1 MTFNYTKKYNKQS
14 QSYAITSRYEA
25 KKAKLGTE
33 YSQEI
38 NIIIRKKKNH
48 SKTLSTRNIQ
58 DMKMQYSTTAKPT
71 KFITI

>member
-25 KKAKLGTE
+25 KKVKLGSE

-38 NIIIRKKKNH
+38 NIIIRKKKTQQNFEYQ
-48 SKTLSTRNIQ
+48 K
-58 DMKMQYSTTAKPT
+58 YSRYEDAVLNYS
-71 KFITI
+71 

>member
-14 QSYAITSRYEA
+14 QNYAITSRYEA

-38 NIIIRKKKNH
+38 NIIIRKKKLQQN
-48 SKTLSTRNIQ
+48 LSTRNIQ
-58 DMKMQYSTTAKPT
+58 DMKMQYSTTAETT

>member
-14 QSYAITSRYEA
+14 QNYAITSRYEA

-38 NIIIRKKKNH
+38 NIIIRKKKLQQNFEYQ
-48 SKTLSTRNIQ
+48 K
-58 DMKMQYSTTAKPT
+58 YSRYEDAVLNYS
-71 KFITI
+71 